1 MSRVEN
7 AESPGK
13 IFMGFDVKKKD
24 QKKIWAFSFLHICL
38 RKKKNMDADV
48 FRNMYDDVSKIVD
61 EHGAEAVTMKVLRN
75 RRDESPGTESPGS
88 AECPGKRCPGDSA
101 PGRRNLPGENAE
113 CPGSLL
119 SIEGGGI
126 LILLSSKN
134 PLLIFYL
141 SHAYLLLISNLSQ
154 K

>member
-88 AECPGKRCPGDSA
+88 AESPGKRRPGD
-101 PGRRNLPGENAE
+101 
-113 CPGSLL
+113 
-119 SIEGGGI
+119 
-126 LILLSSKN
+126 
-134 PLLIFYL
+134 
-141 SHAYLLLISNLSQ
+141 
-154 K
+154 